1 MLRRR
6 YLYLIALLA
15 AAGMLSGMAH
25 SGRPD
30 TAPSWLRE
38 AIVQTFQCPFLKAPE
53 CVEPL
58 EGL

>member
-1 MLRRR
+1 MTQRRF
-6 YLYLIALLA
+6 LYAIALLA

-25 SGRPD
+25 AVRPD
-30 TAPSWLRE
+30 TGHSWLRE
-38 AIVQTFQCPFLKAPE
+38 VVAQTFQCPFLKAPE